1 MRALAMGSFPTLILG
16 SLGCSGS
23 PGGNEETGI
32 ESNALTSGSLNW
44 TVSTTS
50 LGGEGYTDVKIQPN
64 GNLVAAGWILHTGA
78 NGMDLK
84 VARVLPTGHWDT
96 TFAKGGVF
104 SYEIGNN
111 GSTANSTATLS
122 NGNILVVGQTTVS
135 SQNKAFILQLNSAGQ
150 LATSFGTGG
159 FLQLNIGCCDDS
171 ANDIV
176 VQPDGKFLIAGYTNV
191 KVAGKGPTSYPM
203 IVRLLPTGAFDTSFG
218 QNGIAK
224 GPIEYNAG
232 LISRN
237 TFYRLILQPN
247 GSIIGVGSG
256 GDSTSP
262 PPAESATLVDRFTS
276 AGVLDTT
283 FGTGGKI
290 LDDYHTGVAEYKQA
304 QLLSNGNIVTAGYI
318 FPTVAPNP
326 TTTYQTVVAQYSSAG
341 KLVTTFG
348 SGGKVIFP
356 SGATNY
362 QSHGQSVA
370 IQADGKILVGGTTD
384 NTMSGQ
390 PGGAIAR
397 LNPNGSFDTTFAS
410 AGTKHLSA
418 MINSLALQSN
428 GTIFGA
434 GELATGKTPPAPV
447 GDSVL
452 YSLNP

>member
-1 MRALAMGSFPTLILG
+1 MRALAMGSFSMLMLG

-23 PGGNEETGI
+23 LGGNEETGI

-50 LGGEGYTDVKIQPN
+50 LGGEGYTDVKVQPN

-84 VARVLPTGHWDT
+84 VARVLPTGHFDT
-96 TFAKGGVF
+96 TFATGGVF
-104 SYEIGNN
+104 SYGIGNN
-111 GSTANSTATLS
+111 GTIAYSTATLS
-122 NGNILVVGQTTVS
+122 NGNTLVVGQTTVS
-135 SQNKAFILQLNSAGQ
+135 SQNKAFILELNSAGQ
-150 LATSFGTGG
+150 LFTSFGKGG
-159 FLQLNIGCCDDS
+159 VVQLNIGCCDDS

-191 KVAGKGPTSYPM
+191 KVAGKDQTYYPM

-218 QNGIAK
+218 TKGIAK
-224 GPIEYNAG
+224 GTG
-232 LISRN
+232 LMWDVNFNSDN

-256 GDSTSP
+256 TDSTSP
-262 PPAESATLVDRFTS
+262 PPQSSATLLERFTS
-276 AGVLDTT
+276 AGVVDTT
-283 FGTGGKI
+283 FGTGGQI
-290 LDDYHTGVAEYKQA
+290 LDDYHSGIAEYKQA
-304 QLLSNGNIVTAGYI
+304 RLLSNGNIVAAGYSLS
-318 FPTVAPNP
+318 TAQNEE
-326 TTTYQTVVAQYSSAG
+326 TVVAQYSSAG

-356 SGATNY
+356 SGAANY
-362 QSHGQSVA
+362 QKDGRSVA
-370 IQADGKILVGGTTD
+370 IQADGKILVGGSTGATT
-384 NTMSGQ
+384 NGRA
-390 PGGAIAR
+390 GGAIAR
-397 LNPNGSFDTTFAS
+397 LNSNGSLDTTFAS

-434 GELATGKTPPAPV
+434 GELATGNNPPAPV